1 MRKFLS
7 ILLASAMTACAFASC
22 GKIDND
28 ESRQGTSVTEENA
41 TAGITDEDTSS
52 ADENS
57 DNGDIQPDSEET
69 ANDLDADIDEVS
81 GETSDDDDDV
91 DPVLGKWH
99 LTAAMETI
107 PVLDII
113 SRDSAAVELSQDIS
127 YRIYFD
133 EDKTFVFENARFTP
147 DDYDFDGENF
157 VIHTMSDNDLTMKK
171 IDGSTDIYGKYQWV
185 SGAFYDFVSQNSA
198 GGDAPVFME
207 SNPGISI
214 LTLEMDV
221 ENFSVTDD
229 TITIEG
235 GVFGDQTL
243 LRSVKSASYTIDGD
257 KMTVTCQDGEE
268 MIFLRIIE
276 KSETEP
282 TDDRS

>member
-22 GKIDND
+22 GKIDDD
-28 ESRQGTSVTEENA
+28 ESRQGTSVTEED
-41 TAGITDEDTSS
+41 TTSGITDEDTSF

-57 DNGDIQPDSEET
+57 DSGDIQPGSEET
-69 ANDLDADIDEVS
+69 ADDLDADIDEVS
-81 GETSDDDDDV
+81 GETPDEQDV

-99 LTAAMETI
+99 LMAAMETI
-107 PVLDII
+107 PVLNII

-198 GGDAPVFME
+198 GGNAPVFME

-243 LRSVKSASYTIDGD
+243 LRSVISASYTIDGD